1 MGTDKHIERCIGA
14 YIVSCYHSAA
24 EVGVGSNFT
33 AAEILSESGVDVFCT
48 DIVPPRQS
56 SHVPFLIDDIFSPD
70 IRLYEGIELI
80 YSIRPGEEMV
90 PALIRLAGGLDV
102 DLLIYHLGF
111 EGYGRGGVII
121 ECGVPLHR
129 YHTSQNPSKRVF

>member
-14 YIVSCYHSAA
+14 YIASCYHSAA

-33 AAEILSESGVDVFCT
+33 ASVILRDSGMDVFCT
-48 DIVPPRQS
+48 DIQIPRKLS
-56 SHVPFLIDDIFSPD
+56 RVPFFVDDIFSPD
-70 IRLYEGIELI
+70 TRLYQGIDLI

-90 PALIRLAGGLDV
+90 PALIRLARALDV

-111 EGYGRGGVII
+111 EGYGHGGEII

-129 YHTSQNPSKRVF
+129 YYKSQNPSKRVF